1 MDETR
6 AARAK
11 KQMKNTVL
19 VFFLCIGLSFILVG
33 CKKKAGPPPEFGI
46 EAEKEKLPPRPAEES
61 ELEARLVFTSPRD
74 GGTVWN
80 LRQPLV
86 AGFSGQIDPAD
97 FSFTVTP
104 DPGSWHVSWE
114 ERGKAVSLTHAQ
126 PFRPGTSYT
135 WNIEISLPDKPK
147 LAQAVRFTAFGPS
160 SLDLIEEAER
170 SGKLDLD
177 RAWTY
182 RFYALVSPSKLPSEY
197 RSPTPIPSGTSVIL
211 GYRRVEDKLKP
222 ETRQGIRPYLL
233 RPSEPGSFCG
243 EWTTMSRTPAIPA
256 LGLLYAGTG
265 SLQEDKRPE
274 EEKSMPRWYVAKAAG
289 LPVKVLSR
297 TSMKAA
303 QTALDWIKNR
313 SMYEK
318 FKSLLGVEPVSDA
331 GEKHANGTPN
341 EGGDGDLDIYL
352 VPADPYLDSPGGAAL
367 GMCVGLRAG
376 QKTPCYILIQERLSG
391 KTLAA
396 TLAHELFHAF
406 QLAIDAQESKWWLE
420 STAVWAED
428 FVGPE
433 WNTEQDYL
441 PEAFD
446 SEKSLLKPLA
456 SEDGLHEY
464 GIYLFPYYL
473 STKFGSEVIGRIW
486 KACETQ
492 EALDAVEASFGL
504 GGLGE
509 GWKEF
514 SRLTMDVEPE
524 KGVFLDTGGP
534 LKLYYHHFDKRIW
547 LEGGQQE
554 IPVDFS
560 LEPLSAVYIRVV
572 NLLDPQ
578 KTPHVRF
585 DLGAIAG
592 NYDLTVQCVIDPEEK
607 NKKEDWTSLP
617 ERTFCLNRE
626 EESFSVIELVVA
638 SKSRSDAHHSLFSIV
653 ADAEGCAEAP
663 TGTITYKHNS
673 DWEDTSQNEAGS
685 VTYTGSL
692 VEDAT
697 IDVHLK
703 FSHSYLDKDYYVVES
718 ASGVYA
724 FRYQN
729 DVLING
735 QKAPSLSEKCEDSG
749 KIAGPVHILLI
760 VDRKNKTYTLECGFR
775 SEDKGCW
782 RIAVTTLPDL
792 LKGPAER
799 SLIRGAYATT
809 GELHFPKTS
818 FLLGSGKMPGTSWTW
833 NLVLPP
839 RPKNQ
844 PEDE

>member
-1 MDETR
+1 
-6 AARAK
+6 
-11 KQMKNTVL
+11 MKNTVF
-19 VFFLCIGLSFILVG
+19 VFFLCIGLSSISAG
-33 CKKKAGPPPEFGI
+33 CKKKAEAPPEFGI
-46 EAEKEKLPPRPAEES
+46 EAEKEKAPPRPAEKP

-74 GGTVWN
+74 DGTVWN
-80 LRQPLV
+80 LRQQLV
-86 AGFSGQIDPAD
+86 AGFSGQINPAD

-104 DPGSWHVSWE
+104 DPGGWQVSWQE
-114 ERGKAVSLTHAQ
+114 HGKVVFLTHAQ

-135 WNIEISLPDKPK
+135 WNIEIRSPNQPK
-147 LAQAVRFTAFGPS
+147 LTQAVNFTAFGPS

-182 RFYALVSPSKLPSEY
+182 RFHALMMPSKLPAEY

-211 GYRRVEDKLKP
+211 GYRRIEDKLKP
-222 ETRQGIRPYLL
+222 ETRQEVNPYLL
-233 RPSEPGSFCG
+233 RPSEPGSFCS
-243 EWTTMSRTPAIPA
+243 EWTTMSRIPAIPA
-256 LGLLYAGTG
+256 FGLLYAGMS
-265 SLQEDKRPE
+265 SLQEEKRPE
-274 EEKSMPRWYVAKAAG
+274 DERSMPRWHVAKEKD

-297 TSMKAA
+297 TSMKTA
-303 QTALDWIKNR
+303 QTVLDWIKNHA
-313 SMYEK
+313 MYEK
-318 FKSLLGVEPVSDA
+318 FKKLLGVEPLSDA
-331 GEKHANGTPN
+331 GEKYADGTPN

-352 VPADPYLDSPGGAAL
+352 VPADPYLNSSGGAAL
-367 GMCVGLRAG
+367 GICVGLSGG

-406 QLAIDAQESKWWLE
+406 QFAIDAKESTWWME

-428 FVGPE
+428 FVGPD
-433 WNTEQDYL
+433 WNIEQDYL

-464 GIYLFPYYL
+464 GVYLFPYYL
-473 STKFGSEVIGRIW
+473 STKFGSDVIGRIW

-492 EALDAVEASFGL
+492 EALDAVKASFGL

-514 SRLTMDVEPE
+514 SRLTMDIEPE
-524 KGVFLDTGGP
+524 KGVFIDTNGP

-547 LEGGQQE
+547 LEAGQQE

-585 DLGAIAG
+585 DLGALAS
-592 NYDLTVQCVIDPEEK
+592 NYDLSVQCVIDPGEK

-626 EESFSVIELVVA
+626 EESFSAIELVVA
-638 SKSRSDAHHSLFSIV
+638 SKSRSDTHHPMFCIV
-653 ADAEGCAEAP
+653 ADAEGCAE
-663 TGTITYKHNS
+663 TGKGTITYKHNS
-673 DWEDTSQNEAGS
+673 KWEDTSRNQAGS
-685 VTYTGSL
+685 VTYKGSL
-692 VEDAT
+692 VEDVT
-697 IDVHLK
+697 IEVNLK
-703 FSHSYLDKDYYVVES
+703 FSHSYLDNDYYVVES
-718 ASGVYA
+718 ASGVYS

-729 DVLING
+729 DILING
-735 QKAPSLSEKCEDSG
+735 QIAPPLSEKCEDSG
-749 KIAGPVHILLI
+749 KFARAINILLV
-760 VDRKNKTYTLECGFR
+760 VDRKNKTYTLDCGFH

-782 RIAVTTLPDL
+782 SIGVTTLPNL

-799 SLIRGAYATT
+799 SMIRGAYSST
-809 GELHFPKTS
+809 GEPHFPKTS

-833 NLVLPP
+833 NLVLPH

>member
-1 MDETR
+1 MR
-6 AARAK
+6 
-11 KQMKNTVL
+11 NTVF
-19 VFFLCIGLSFILVG
+19 VFFLCIGLSCISVG
-33 CKKKAGPPPEFGI
+33 CKKKAEAPPEFGI
-46 EAEKEKLPPRPAEES
+46 EAEKEKPPPRPREKS
-61 ELEARLVFTSPRD
+61 ELEARVVFTSPRD

-86 AGFSGQIDPAD
+86 ARFSRQMNPGD

-104 DPGSWHVSWE
+104 DPGGWEVSWE
-114 ERGKAVSLTHAQ
+114 ERGKSVFLTHAQ
-126 PFRPGTSYT
+126 PFRPGASYT
-135 WNIEISLPDKPK
+135 WNIEIRSPNQSK
-147 LAQAVRFTAFGPS
+147 LAQAVSFTAFGPS
-160 SLDLIEEAER
+160 SLDLIEEGER

-177 RAWTY
+177 KAWTY
-182 RFYALVSPSKLPSEY
+182 RFCALMTPHKLPAEY
-197 RSPTPIPSGTSVIL
+197 RSPTPIPSGTSVII
-211 GYRRVEDKLKP
+211 GYRQIENKLKH
-222 ETRQGIRPYLL
+222 ETRQEIKPYLM
-233 RPSEPGSFCG
+233 RPSDPGSIYR
-243 EWTTMSRTPAIPA
+243 EWIQASWPSPISSF
-256 LGLLYAGTG
+256 GLLYAGTA
-265 SLQEDKRPE
+265 SLQENKRPE
-274 EEKSMPRWYVAKAAG
+274 DERSMPKWYAAKAKE
-289 LPVKVLSR
+289 LPVKVLSP

-303 QTALDWIKNR
+303 QTALNWIKNHA
-313 SMYEK
+313 MYEK
-318 FKSLLGVEPVSDA
+318 FKNLLGVEPLSDA
-331 GEKHANGTPN
+331 GEKYADGTPN

-352 VPADPYLDSPGGAAL
+352 VPADPYLNSPGGAAL
-367 GMCVGLRAG
+367 GMCVGFRGG

-406 QLAIDAQESKWWLE
+406 QLAIDAEESTWWME

-428 FVGPE
+428 FVGPD
-433 WNTEQDYL
+433 WNVEQDYL

-446 SEKSLLKPLA
+446 IEKSLLKPLT

-473 STKFGSEVIGRIW
+473 STKFGNDVIGRIW

-492 EALDAVEASFGL
+492 EVLDAVEASFGL

-514 SRLTMDVEPE
+514 SRLTMDIEPE
-524 KGVFLDTGGP
+524 KGVFLDTNGP
-534 LKLYYHHFDKRIW
+534 LEIYCHHFDKRVW
-547 LEGGQQE
+547 LEPDQKE

-560 LEPLSAVYIRVV
+560 LEPLSAIYIRVV

-585 DLGAIAG
+585 DLGPMASNA
-592 NYDLTVQCVIDPEEK
+592 DLTIQSVIDPGEK
-607 NKKEDWTSLP
+607 DKKEDWTSLV

-626 EESFSVIELVVA
+626 EERFSAIELVVA
-638 SKSRSDAHHSLFSIV
+638 SKSRSDTHSSLFSVV

-663 TGTITYKHNS
+663 SGTITYKHNS
-673 DWEDTSQNEAGS
+673 NWEDTSRNEAGS

-697 IDVHLK
+697 IRVNLK
-703 FSHSYLDKDYYVVES
+703 YRNSYLDKDYYVAEL
-718 ASGVYA
+718 ASGVYS
-724 FRYQN
+724 FRYEN

-735 QKAPSLSEKCEDSG
+735 QKAPPLSEKCEDSG
-749 KIAGPVHILLI
+749 KIAGPVHILLV
-760 VDRKNKTYTLECGFR
+760 VDRKNKTYTLDCGFA

-782 RIAVTTLPDL
+782 KIAVTTLPDL

-799 SLIRGAYATT
+799 SMIRGFYTST
-809 GELHFPKTS
+809 GEPHFPKTN

-839 RPKNQ
+839 RQKNQ